1 MSRPRQLYPDQGSP
15 PKSIKYRESESMSR
29 WSEYLNTEELTSPS
43 PSTSNSWKN
52 NSGTDAG
59 AGGGHRTLQ
68 LESVIQLSKV
78 AEGLLTKM
86 YRLFSI
92 LDFPDLSSHTFS
104 ENFWKAGIIPN
115 IPKIC
120 VLVSKKFPEHPSKL
134 QLEKVRL
141 HLGLSVIM
149 SQELYDMRLT

>member
-1 MSRPRQLYPDQGSP
+1 MSRPRQLYSEQGSP
-15 PKSIKYRESESMSR
+15 PKSMKYRESESMSR

-43 PSTSNSWKN
+43 TSNSWKN

-59 AGGGHRTLQ
+59 AGGGQRTLQ
-68 LESVIQLSKV
+68 LESVIQLSRV

-134 QLEKVRL
+134 QLERVKL
-141 HLGLSVIM
+141 HLS
-149 SQELYDMRLT
+149 